1 MRLSSSSNYAA
12 GSVLGSW
19 DTFSFGSVC
28 DCSRARSPAAGIQ
41 EVQKYSEG
49 DSQTTM
55 AAEERLSLQMNH
67 WVWFQQDFPEDCMQG
82 VR

>member
-1 MRLSSSSNYAA
+1 M
-12 GSVLGSW
+12 
-19 DTFSFGSVC
+19 
-28 DCSRARSPAAGIQ
+28 
-41 EVQKYSEG
+41 QKYSEG